1 MTVGDCL
8 EVMEW
13 AYRDLA
19 EGKAVEELRQRMFV
33 DSKGSGQVYGLG
45 RQAAALPRFGIAA
58 LRITSSRRQEAR
70 QPRDYHLV
78 LLFGLESGELL
89 AILQGFTL
97 SGLRLG
103 ATTGLAAKYL
113 ARSNGAG
120 VGVLGSGKQARA
132 NLEGI
137 IAATGIKRTKIFSP
151 NSSHRTLF
159 CEEMA
164 RKLKIEVIP
173 VEQPREVFKDSAV
186 VLCASNAW
194 EPIFDG
200 NWIEEGTLVISLR
213 NSDLNKRPRE
223 FDETTVRRSSFVV
236 VCAKKQLQSDNQRE
250 ILDPIEHGAVGWENV
265 HELAELVAG
274 KVPGRRSSNE
284 IIFYHSN
291 VGMGI
296 QFAAAGFQALNIA
309 RERKFGRELP
319 QEWFFT
325 DMSPWLE
332 MGFHPTS

>member
-1 MTVGDCL
+1 MLLLTDHEIASSMTVADCL
-8 EVMEW
+8 EVMEL

-19 EGKAVEELRQRMFV
+19 EGRAVEELRQRMFV
-33 DSKGSGQVYGLG
+33 DNEGNGRVYGLG

-58 LRITSSRRQEAR
+58 LRITSSRRKEAR

-78 LLFGLESGELL
+78 LLFDLGSGALL

-103 ATTGLAAKYL
+103 ATTALAAKHL
-113 ARSNGAG
+113 TRSNGAV

-137 IAATGIKRTKIFSP
+137 VAATKMKRVKIFSP
-151 NSSHRTLF
+151 NSSHRSLF
-159 CEEMA
+159 CEEMG
-164 RKLKIEVIP
+164 RKLEIEVIP
-173 VEQPREVFKDSAV
+173 VDRPKDVFKDAAV

-200 NWIEEGTLVISLR
+200 NWIEDGTLVISLR

-223 FDETTVRRSSFVV
+223 FDETTIRRSSLVV
-236 VCAKKQLQSDNQRE
+236 VCAKKQLEADNQRE
-250 ILDPIEHGAVGWENV
+250 ILDPLEHGAVAWENI

-274 KVPGRRSSNE
+274 KIPGRRSANE

-296 QFAAAGFQALNIA
+296 QFAAAGFQAFKLA
-309 RERKFGRELP
+309 SER
-319 QEWFFT
+319 
-325 DMSPWLE
+325 
-332 MGFHPTS
+332 